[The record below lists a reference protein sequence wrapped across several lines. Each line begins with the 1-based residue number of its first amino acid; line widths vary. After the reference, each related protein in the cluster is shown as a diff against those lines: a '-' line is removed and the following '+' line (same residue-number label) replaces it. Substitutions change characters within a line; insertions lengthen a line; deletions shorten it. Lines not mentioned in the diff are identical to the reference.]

1 VNPKYLD
8 FFHAIKRMFVFD
20 NSKSEEFE
28 VFPLRVWNMADYSY
42 AARRLTQQDEQ
53 PMKTDKAQ

>member
-1 VNPKYLD
+1 
-8 FFHAIKRMFVFD
+8 MFVFD